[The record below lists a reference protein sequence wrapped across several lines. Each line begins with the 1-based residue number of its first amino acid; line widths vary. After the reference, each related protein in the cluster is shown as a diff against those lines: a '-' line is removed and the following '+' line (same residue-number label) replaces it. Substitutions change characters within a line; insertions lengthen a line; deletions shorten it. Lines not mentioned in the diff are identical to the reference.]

1 MSRLKQFSESFHRH
15 FTRNPNARVALGLEE
30 NLGHLPD
37 PSMAAERER
46 IAEARQLVAELD
58 AIDLSALS
66 PDDAL
71 DAALARLKLEAEI
84 HNATYRFAGD
94 TTSPQQ
100 PRAGDDV
107 GDGIFYLFINDPRPA
122 GDRLRDIHTRLDEVP
137 AYLDS
142 LLARLESPVARW
154 VQMDRDKVEGLPHLF
169 DTIASWADESG
180 FADSAALRSSIDTAN
195 AALSRY
201 SSALSELD
209 QHHDLHV
216 GIDTTRRLV
225 ELRGITAS
233 PDDLRTMAQDF
244 LAEVDA
250 SLREL
255 RTRLVAKYDLPA
267 TSSVA
272 DVHAELNRRFA
283 VEATELDDILD
294 HYRHERDRVVAFC
307 EARELFPIPADQD
320 LKILRTPRFMA
331 PSIPAGAMMPPAPF
345 RKGTKISLVY
355 LTLSEELRDEHTALG
370 IPSMIIHEGIP
381 GHHLQLATA
390 AGHPSVI
397 RRHIDANDQAEG
409 WTTMLEDYMLD
420 IGVMGDLTDEA
431 RFVGK
436 RDIARLGARV
446 AIDLFFMSGDKR
458 FLEVGVDCDLS
469 SDDPFVA
476 AGSLLKEVTGFTDG
490 RVQAELNWYSQERGY
505 PLSYLAGNRA
515 VWALRRDAQAHS
527 KLDGDAFAREFHRVF
542 LEAGNM
548 PVSMLRRVF
557 AARGLLARSA
567 A

>member
-1 MSRLKQFSESFHRH
+1 LQ
-15 FTRNPNARVALGLEE
+15 
-30 NLGHLPD
+30 
-37 PSMAAERER
+37 
-46 IAEARQLVAELD
+46 
-58 AIDLSALS
+58 
-66 PDDAL
+66 
-71 DAALARLKLEAEI
+71 
-84 HNATYRFAGD
+84 
-94 TTSPQQ
+94 
-100 PRAGDDV
+100 
-107 GDGIFYLFINDPRPA
+107 
-122 GDRLRDIHTRLDEVP
+122 DIRGRLDEVP
-137 AYLDS
+137 DYLSS
-142 LLARLESPVARW
+142 LLGRLERPVARW

-169 DTIASWADESG
+169 ETIAAWAEESQWADVP
-180 FADSAALRSSIDTAN
+180 ALRSSIEKAN
-195 AALSRY
+195 AALGRY
-201 SSALSELD
+201 SSALAEID
-209 QHHDLHV
+209 HHQDLHV
-216 GIDTTRRLV
+216 GLDTTKRIV

-233 PDDLRTMAQDF
+233 PDELRQTATDF

-250 SLREL
+250 TLREL
-255 RTRLVAKYDLPA
+255 SARLIAKYDLPA

-283 VEATELDDILD
+283 VQAEQLEDILD
-294 HYRHERDRVVAFC
+294 HYRHERERVVTFC
-307 EARELFPIPADQD
+307 KGRDLFPIPADQD

-355 LTLSEELRDEHTALG
+355 LTLSEELRDEHTSLG

-390 AGHPSVI
+390 AGHPSLI

-420 IGVMGDLTDEA
+420 VGVMGELTDEA

-446 AIDLFFMSGDKR
+446 AIDLYFMSGDKR
-458 FLEVGVDCDLS
+458 FLEVGVDCDRS
-469 SDDPFVA
+469 SDDPFIA

-527 KLDGDAFAREFHRVF
+527 KLEGDAFAREFHRVF

-557 AARGLLARSA
+557 ADRGLLARSA